1 MSSLPLCNHGNHY
14 VTMVTS
20 RSAGDLVRT
29 RTHDDVILSEMPEF
43 WLLVLKLID
52 DIKDSVRKSAA
63 KTAGNPSPENSNHG
77 NVTPL
82 PDKIF

>member
-1 MSSLPLCNHGNHY
+1 M
-14 VTMVTS
+14 
-20 RSAGDLVRT
+20 RT

-43 WLLVLKLID
+43 WLLVLKLMD

-82 PDKIF
+82 PDNPDKIFLEDINQLKHHL